1 MNIGPKIHRDN
12 LVISMDASSP
22 RSTFRTLQRSNILS
36 DPGDWQPGTGG
47 STGYGSNGGSGEQLR
62 TQIPDDPWGR
72 SSVVWRTTPDSTSG
86 ADGGW
91 NSSYYTVDVQY
102 TYRYSVWVRRHTTGT
117 GGTFY
122 MGMNP
127 NPIRN
132 DNGSS
137 QGNPYFTYPSISSL
151 THNQWYLVVAHVFHA
166 GYSGGR
172 HPKSGWYENG
182 VKISDKSYGNCGD
195 QDTRW
200 NETTTS
206 AQHRTYHFYTTNTS
220 SGIEFAYPRIDK
232 IDGNEPTIEQLL
244 FRGESSFRNLVGDR
258 NYMSPNNAGAYGGLT
273 DSNKFLKYYPMDGT
287 DDYISINPV
296 VQYVPSQSWTVE
308 VVFNP
313 WDQNDGSWS
322 GIFGGD
328 LGHGGYWMFHSG
340 QLTYYE
346 GYNGNT
352 QIKYT
357 GWNKTSVFTPNKMH
371 HLTIVYKSTG
381 SNQGDFYLYH
391 NGDEH
396 TQSFGWVFTHGE
408 SLHLHSLGRGSTNR
422 PGTNDIASFR
432 LWDTDLTSEQ
442 VMGNYNSHKNK
453 IDMTNYPI

>member
-1 MNIGPKIHRDN
+1 MNIGPKIHTDD
-12 LVISMDASSP
+12 LVLSVDAQST
-22 RSTFRTLQRSNILS
+22 RSTLRNLQTSNILP
-36 DPGDWQPGTGG
+36 DPGFWQTGTGG
-47 STGYGSNGGSGEQLR
+47 STGYGANGSSTEQLR
-62 TQIPDDPWGR
+62 AVISDDPWGR
-72 SSVVWRTTPDSTSG
+72 QSVIWRTTPDATSG

-91 NSSYYTVDVQY
+91 NSSYYNVDVQY
-102 TYRYSVWVRRHTTGT
+102 TYRYSVWVRRHTSGT

-151 THNQWYLVVAHVFHA
+151 THNQWYLVVAHVFYA

-182 VKISDKSYGNCGD
+182 TKISDKSYGNCGD

-200 NETTTS
+200 DETTTT
-206 AQHRTYHFYTTNTS
+206 ARHRAYHYYTTNTS

-244 FRGESSFRNLVGDR
+244 FRGESSFKSLGSNKQ
-258 NYMSPNNAGAYGGLT
+258 YMTPNNSGEFSSMRDDYRQLNYF
-273 DSNKFLKYYPMDGT
+273 DMDGT
-287 DDYISINPV
+287 DDYISVDPIT
-296 VQYVPSQSWTVE
+296 YSPSESWTVE

-313 WDQNDGSWS
+313 WDVNDGSWS

-328 LGHGGYWMFHSG
+328 LGNGGYWMFHSN

-346 GYNGNT
+346 GYNGSS

-357 GWNKTSVFTPNKMH
+357 GWTKASVFPQGRFY
-371 HLTIVYKSTG
+371 HLTIVYASTG
-381 SNQGDFYLYH
+381 SNQGTFTLYK
-391 NGDEH
+391 NGNEK
-396 TQSFGWVFTHGE
+396 TTSFGWTFTHGE
-408 SLHLHSLGRGSTNR
+408 SLGLHSLGRGSTNR
-422 PGTNDIASFR
+422 PGTNDILSFR
-432 LWDTDLTSEQ
+432 LWSKNLSSDQ
-442 VMGNYNSHKNK
+442 VQENYDAQKNK
-453 IDMTNYPI
+453 IDMGTYPV